1 MKSKLIVAAA
11 LGFIPGLAWSIDRI
25 QGADSGLN
33 CDAIA
38 TQQTEMNRY
47 IEAGNTERGLG
58 TAAAGGAANVGGQ
71 VATAQVAGGLFGA
84 FGGIAAK
91 VAGTL
96 AQDQAEAA
104 IGPDPAAVEKA
115 KLAANRNDFL
125 TQLALAKNCA
135 TPGGEKI
142 LSLEE
147 FQKVATAAPIGS
159 VKAQAMTPELV
170 LSTLKEPVSILSTSG
185 VADGNLKIK
194 GKKVFLTEYRVLFDV
209 SGEVKAN
216 TRGGYLLGSDY
227 GSTRVT
233 VKYKIPNVDVAAFQ
247 AITDKAFED
256 FKSRMATTG
265 LDLTY
270 GNPPEGGV
278 YDATQQ
284 GSTPEAPVYITKDV
298 GHSKRVFLVMAPT
311 GMKLISRGFTG
322 IGAGNIGNRIA
333 WGGKNYEGMNVTQT
347 INIADHESSGS
358 GSSIFRKR
366 SEADAKSGMSVAAGT
381 GEFLVQTHVSGN
393 LLRADNPVLIAGQ
406 FANFKDVGGFD
417 SDKNTALRVVGTLQN
432 LAGMGADKFKTVE
445 KEVELDG
452 AATARMALQGLA
464 TMNQAVAESIR

>member
-1 MKSKLIVAAA
+1 MKFPLLVAAVSV
-11 LGFIPGLAWSIDRI
+11 LYSSSVWSIDRI
-25 QGADSGLN
+25 QGADSSLS
-33 CDAIA
+33 CQDIASQQIEMKTHIDA
-38 TQQTEMNRY
+38 
-47 IEAGNTERGLG
+47 GSTERGLG
-58 TAAAGGAANVGGQ
+58 TAAVGGAANVGGQ
-71 VATAQVAGGLFGA
+71 VATSQVAGGLFGA

-96 AQDQAEAA
+96 AQEKAEAA
-104 IGPDPAAVEKA
+104 VGPDPAAIEKA
-115 KLAANRNDFL
+115 RQASARNDFL

-135 TPGGEKI
+135 TPTGEKV
-142 LSLEE
+142 LTLEE
-147 FQKVATAAPIGS
+147 FQQVATALPIGT

-170 LSTLKEPVSILSTSG
+170 LASLKEPVTLLPTVG
-185 VADGNLKIK
+185 ATEGNLNIK
-194 GKKVFLTEYRVLFDV
+194 GKKVFLTEYRVLFDI
-209 SGEVKAN
+209 SGEVNAN
-216 TRGGYLLGSDY
+216 TRGGYLLGTDY

-233 VKYKIPNVDVAAFQ
+233 VKYKVPNVDVAAFQ

-256 FKSRMATTG
+256 FKARMASTG
-265 LDLTY
+265 VDITY

-278 YDATQQ
+278 YEATQP
-284 GSTPEAPVYITKDV
+284 GSTAEKSVYISKDV

-322 IGAGNIGNRIA
+322 IGAGNISNRIS

-347 INIADHESSGS
+347 INIADHASSGS
-358 GSSIFRKR
+358 GSSIFRKG

-381 GEFLVQTHVSGN
+381 GEFLVQTHVSGSF
-393 LLRADNPVLIAGQ
+393 LRADNPVLIAGD

-452 AATARMALQGLA
+452 AATARLAFQGLA
-464 TMNQAVAESIR
+464 SMNQALANSVK

>member
-1 MKSKLIVAAA
+1 MKTSFIVVVV
-11 LGFIPGLAWSIDRI
+11 LSNLPGLAWSIDRV

-33 CDAIA
+33 CQSILA
-38 TQQTEMNRY
+38 QQAELNTY
-47 IEAGNTERGLG
+47 IQAGNTERTLG
-58 TAAAGGAANVGGQ
+58 TAAVGGAANVGGQ

-84 FGGIAAK
+84 FGGLAAK

-96 AQDQAEAA
+96 AQDKAESAV
-104 IGPDPAAVEKA
+104 GPDPAAVEKA
-115 KLAANRNDFL
+115 RLASSRNDFL

-135 TPGGEKI
+135 TPAAEKM

-147 FQKVATAAPIGS
+147 FQQVATAMPTGT
-159 VKAQAMTPELV
+159 VKALPMTSALV
-170 LSTLKEPVSILSTSG
+170 LSTLNQPVSILPTSG
-185 VADGNLKIK
+185 AVDGNLNIK
-194 GKKVFLTEYRVLFDV
+194 GKKVFLAEYRVLFDI

-216 TRGGYLLGSDY
+216 TRGGYLLGTDY

-233 VKYKIPNVDVAAFQ
+233 VKYKIPQVDVAAYQ

-256 FKSRMATTG
+256 FKTRMAGTG

-270 GNPPEGGV
+270 SNPPEGGV
-278 YDATQQ
+278 YEATEVA
-284 GSTPEAPVYITKDV
+284 STPEAPVYINKNV

-311 GMKLISRGFTG
+311 GMKLISRGFAG

-333 WGGKNYEGMNVTQT
+333 WSKKSYEGINVTQT
-347 INIADHESSGS
+347 INIADHETSGS
-358 GSSIFRKR
+358 GSSIFRKG
-366 SEADAKSGMSVAAGT
+366 SQADAKSAMSVAAGS

-393 LLRADNPVLIAGQ
+393 LLRADNPVMIAGD
-406 FANFKDVGGFD
+406 FANFKEVGGFD
-417 SDKNTALRVVGTLQN
+417 SDKDATSRVVGTLQN
-432 LAGMGADKFKTVE
+432 LAGLGANKFKTIE

-464 TMNQAVAESIR
+464 TMNQAMAESIR